1 MTLIL
6 AFFIGFSKNIVKETG
21 LYFRIPETRVFEIL
35 RLLILYVFNVIK
47 FYNKYSN
54 NLKIIYK
61 TSKVIK

>member
-1 MTLIL
+1 M
-6 AFFIGFSKNIVKETG
+6 VKKTG
-21 LYFRIPETRVFEIL
+21 PYFEIPETHVFEIL
-35 RLLILYVFNVIK
+35 RLLILFVFNVIK